1 LLETIRQFGE
11 ERLDAAGSFDE
22 VHRLH
27 ASYFAEQAVSSWA
40 RWNTP
45 DQRAELEW
53 VEREFANLR
62 ASFRWAAD
70 HDELECAVAIA
81 AHTAVLTM
89 AMQRF
94 EPVGWVEEI
103 LPAATAAEV
112 VQLPRLYTAACVCA
126 LTGRPEVAVDYAQR
140 AHALEKDPRF
150 DPFERGWS
158 RAWEAFGHRYCGRID
173 KMFEICEALA
183 RQPGLAH
190 VIGLVLPLTVLPG
203 VGRSEEALALA
214 DPAMAAARALGN
226 PYWIA
231 FALTGYARAYA
242 DSDPALAMDTMR
254 DALEYD
260 RQQRLVFFEVNLIRD
275 MAGLQ
280 EALGKPE
287 RALELLDTAVALF
300 HRAGNHASGATTLA
314 LVAVLFSRLEQPTIA
329 ATIYGMSTQHG
340 ISMVVH
346 LPEVLEQLRS
356 ALGEER
362 FNLRV
367 AAGSAMEFDEAMEYV
382 RREIAH
388 ARREI
393 ASS

>member
-1 LLETIRQFGE
+1 M
-11 ERLDAAGSFDE
+11 
-22 VHRLH
+22 
-27 ASYFAEQAVSSWA
+27 
-40 RWNTP
+40 
-45 DQRAELEW
+45 EW

-62 ASFRWAAD
+62 ASFRWTAD

-81 AHTAVLTM
+81 AHTAMLTM

-112 VQLPRLYTAACVCA
+112 EQLPRLYTAACVCA
-126 LTGRPEVAVDYAQR
+126 LTGRPEVAVGYAQR
-140 AHALEKDPRF
+140 AHALEEDPRF
-150 DPFERGWS
+150 DPFESGWS

-183 RQPGLAH
+183 HQPGLAH

-203 VGRSEEALALA
+203 VGRSEEALTLA
-214 DPAMAAARALGN
+214 KPAMAAARALGN

-300 HRAGNHASGATTLA
+300 HRAGNHASVATTLA

-346 LPEVLEQLRS
+346 LPEVLEQLRA

-362 FNLRV
+362 FDMRV
-367 AAGSAMEFDEAMEYV
+367 AAGSAMEFDEAMNYD